1 MRDKLKADLQAQR
14 YNFGHLAEEAGL
26 NRNFL
31 SSVMTGS
38 ILPSVTTAVAL
49 AYAASRLT
57 QKTYTPDMFLTIA
70 TSKKETRDA

>member
-1 MRDKLKADLQAQR
+1 MPSAIIYTRTSTKDQ
-14 YNFGHLAEEAGL
+14 NFGHLAQEAGI

-57 QKTYTPDMFLTIA
+57 QKNYTPDMFLTIA
-70 TSKKETRDA
+70 KGDTK

>member
-1 MRDKLKADLQAQR
+1 MRDKLKADLKAHR
-14 YNFGHLAEEAGL
+14 YNFGHLAQEAGL

-31 SSVMTGS
+31 SSVLTGS
-38 ILPSVTTAVAL
+38 VLPSVTTAVAL

-70 TSKKETRDA
+70 KGDTK